1 MYYSLIMYVIIVNIK
16 TSGDQKIMTDFIQP
30 YNEDPFVGNLSTPI
44 STSTFTRTLLS
55 NLPAYRRGVTPL
67 MRGLEIGMAHG
78 YFLVGPFDK
87 LGPLRNTEV
96 ALLSGFLST
105 VGLIIILTVC
115 LLIYGNVSFDKDDSK
130 ELLQTSEGWG
140 QFTAGFLV
148 GAVGGSG
155 FAYLCLANI
164 PILQTVGMSL
174 FI

>member
-1 MYYSLIMYVIIVNIK
+1 
-16 TSGDQKIMTDFIQP
+16 MTDFIQP

-174 FI
+174 FT